1 MKVLKRIII
10 PILCL
15 TMLFG
20 CTFEEFQPD
29 RAQIIDNFKNN
40 REIFINSATEALAYE
55 KDMYISTSDK
65 YPVKDSETDENITG
79 VYSADV
85 DEKGISAYRSISS
98 SAFNNLF
105 TICGV
110 DAIATSY
117 DDEMAVCEFNCGG
130 SGRYYFGVYY
140 TKNDS
145 PLFLGDYNAELKEN
159 EVGFSY
165 KTSDITYYT
174 EKIEDNFYYFEAIY

>member
-1 MKVLKRIII
+1 MRVIVKLLI
-10 PILCL
+10 PVLCL
-15 TMLFG
+15 FMLFG
-20 CTFEEFQPD
+20 CTFEQFQPD
-29 RAQIIDNFKNN
+29 RAQIIDNFKAN
-40 REIFINSATEALAYE
+40 RDIFAGAVDEALAYE

-65 YPVKDSETDENITG
+65 YPVKDSETDENIVG

-85 DEKGISAYRSISS
+85 NEAGVSAYRSISS

-117 DDEMAVCEFNCGG
+117 SEELSVCEFNCGG

-140 TKNDS
+140 TNDGS
-145 PLFLGDYNAELKEN
+145 PLFLGDYGAELKESEN
-159 EVGFSY
+159 GFSY